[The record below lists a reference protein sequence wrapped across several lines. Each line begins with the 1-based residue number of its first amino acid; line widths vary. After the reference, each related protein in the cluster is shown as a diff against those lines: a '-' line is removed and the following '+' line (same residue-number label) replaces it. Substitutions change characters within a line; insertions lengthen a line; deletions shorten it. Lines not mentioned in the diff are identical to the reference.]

1 MTLLTV
7 VGITKRIIDIDNCR
21 HLRNNMLWSYP
32 IIIDT
37 KKKDHVILYYVSLIP
52 KPLKFHN
59 IKYLDT
65 SKILNLDF

>member
-37 KKKDHVILYYVSLIP
+37 KKKRSCNFMLCISDS
-52 KPLKFHN
+52 
-59 IKYLDT
+59 
-65 SKILNLDF
+65 